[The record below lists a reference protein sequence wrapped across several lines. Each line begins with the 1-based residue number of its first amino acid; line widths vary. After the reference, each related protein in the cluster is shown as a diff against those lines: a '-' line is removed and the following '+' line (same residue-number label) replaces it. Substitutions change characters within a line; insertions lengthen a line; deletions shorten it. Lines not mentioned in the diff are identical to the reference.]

1 MCRQRRG
8 KSLASPNFLKG
19 FFFLSL
25 YQIVYSIA
33 FILYF
38 GVLAARH
45 VGS

>member
-8 KSLASPNFLKG
+8 KSLASPNFLKV
-19 FFFLSL
+19 FFLSL

-38 GVLAARH
+38 GVLATRH